1 MDLLVKYQIPKEI
14 KDYQDIKE
22 GLRSVDLMSNEW
34 DPVGYNQNAR
44 FVSDLGEPVL
54 QLLNPKPGET
64 VLDLGCGDGE
74 LMKFIYENISKK
86 VRGLE
91 ISKDN
96 VQKCI
101 QKGLTVIEGNAEMD
115 LQQFPSNSFDY
126 VILSQTLQA
135 FLNPEKVIS
144 DLLRI
149 GKTSI
154 VTIPNFGFWK
164 VRFNLL
170 FKGTMPVTKTLPNEW
185 YNTPNLHMCSI
196 KDFVN
201 FCNDRKIN
209 LFKSLA
215 LTNNKVSSINKFNLN
230 FKNLTS
236 ELGIFLI
243 EK

>member
-1 MDLLVKYQIPKEI
+1 MKEEFKI
-14 KDYQDIKE
+14 IANSIQ
-22 GLRSVDLMSNEW
+22 
-34 DPVGYNQNAR
+34 
-44 FVSDLGEPVL
+44 SD
-54 QLLNPKPGET
+54 KSI
-64 VLDLGCGDGE
+64 LDVGCGDGE

-86 VRGLE
+86 IRGLE

-96 VQKCI
+96 IQKCI

-115 LQQFPSNSFDY
+115 LQQFPNNSFDY